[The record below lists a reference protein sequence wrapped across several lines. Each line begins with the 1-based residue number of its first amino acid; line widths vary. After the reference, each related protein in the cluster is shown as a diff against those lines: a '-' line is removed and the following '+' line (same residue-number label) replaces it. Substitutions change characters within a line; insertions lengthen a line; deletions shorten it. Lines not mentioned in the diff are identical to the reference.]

1 MTNNVF
7 LHNLETS
14 ESILKDI
21 QPVFET
27 ILRAWPL
34 SEEYVRIATYEF
46 SEIGVKSFEFE
57 RFNRYNKVLSS
68 LINYVTT

>member
-1 MTNNVF
+1 MTLTLANTVKEEKLINKTVF

-46 SEIGVKSFEFE
+46 SEIGVKSFEF
-57 RFNRYNKVLSS
+57 
-68 LINYVTT
+68 

>member
-1 MTNNVF
+1 
-7 LHNLETS
+7 
-14 ESILKDI
+14 
-21 QPVFET
+21 VFET

-57 RFNRYNKVLSS
+57 RFNKYNKVLAS
-68 LINYVTT
+68 LIGYVTTEK